1 MLGSEPL
8 VGMESILLVPRSQKW
23 PPYARNVAEQPL
35 ILSDAL
41 VLAPRAA
48 VKLSVTNCVVDCV
61 RLDVSRATEW
71 QRIGN

>member
-1 MLGSEPL
+1 LLGSEPL

-41 VLAPRAA
+41 VLAAE
-48 VKLSVTNCVVDCV
+48 
-61 RLDVSRATEW
+61 RLENLV
-71 QRIGN
+71 